1 MSSKKYLAVV
11 FSALA
16 VLLALAAAPIIN
28 IDPFMHYHMPKEEYL
43 YSMYKPWYLNYG
55 IIKNF
60 DYNALITGT
69 SMTDNFKT
77 SEADAIFGTN
87 TIKVPFDGAS
97 FKEIDMAVRE
107 ACEENDNLKLVIRG
121 LDPVNVFKPADYEE
135 YGEKPTYLY
144 DDIIF
149 NDVPYIFNKE
159 ILINE
164 TFFNTIIYTRWGT
177 KTSFDD
183 YMAWYSSYNYGKQ
196 EVLSKYT
203 RPEKTDQKLE
213 YNASAVEMVTEN
225 IAENVINTAKEN
237 PNVEFYYFYAPYSI
251 VYFDR
256 ENQNGMLEYNID
268 SLETAAQLIL
278 ECDNI
283 KLFSFFDNYDLICN
297 LDNYKDIIHYSEK
310 TNTDILNWMKEGTGL
325 LTKDNYKQHFE
336 NMRQFYLNYDYDSI
350 FE

>member
-164 TFFNTIIYTRWGT
+164 TFFNTIIYNT
-177 KTSFDD
+177 FC
-183 YMAWYSSYNYGKQ
+183 
-196 EVLSKYT
+196 
-203 RPEKTDQKLE
+203 
-213 YNASAVEMVTEN
+213 N
-225 IAENVINTAKEN
+225 IIIV
-237 PNVEFYYFYAPYSI
+237 YYFIYIFFYGCIFKFLYRLSFLKIFNLI
-251 VYFDR
+251 VMMN
-256 ENQNGMLEYNID
+256 NQ
-268 SLETAAQLIL
+268 TVIL
-278 ECDNI
+278 
-283 KLFSFFDNYDLICN
+283 
-297 LDNYKDIIHYSEK
+297 
-310 TNTDILNWMKEGTGL
+310 
-325 LTKDNYKQHFE
+325 
-336 NMRQFYLNYDYDSI
+336 
-350 FE
+350 